1 MRNLIVGA
9 GMAGLSCAERLS
21 QAGHQVT
28 LLDKGRGAGG
38 RMATRRLSTD
48 LGEATFD
55 HGAQYFTPSDP
66 RFEARVRQW
75 RDAGKVAPWP
85 AAGEGA
91 LVGFP
96 AMNAPLK
103 AMAEDL
109 DVRWAT
115 RVVQLSRSPAGWN
128 VVTEEGAVFSCDTLV
143 LALPAEQAGQLL
155 EGVVPAWSAQAIAR
169 PSSPCWTVMLVLSE
183 PLPTAPDCLRGDD
196 DAILGWAARNRAKPG
211 RTGPETWVLQAGARW
226 SDENLEMPA
235 AQVEIDLLAAFAE
248 RLAISLPD
256 VIAMS
261 FHRWRYAR
269 PGVDGA
275 GPLWDPGLG
284 LGLCGDWL
292 AAPTVEGAWLSGVEL
307 GDDILDGGLR

>member
-1 MRNLIVGA
+1 MRTLIIGA

-55 HGAQYFTPSDP
+55 HGAQSFTPSDP
-66 RFEARVRQW
+66 RFEARVKRW
-75 RDAGKVAPWP
+75 MDEGKVAPWP

-91 LVGFP
+91 FVGVP

-115 RVVQLSRSPAGWN
+115 RAVQLSRSPAGWD
-128 VVTEEGAVFSCDTLV
+128 VVTEEGVVFQGDALV
-143 LALPAEQAGQLL
+143 IALPAEQAGQRLA
-155 EGVVPAWSAQAIAR
+155 GVVPAWSAQALAR

-183 PLPTAPDCLRGDD
+183 PLPMAPDCLRGDD

-211 RTGPETWVLQAGARW
+211 RTGPESWVLQAGARW
-226 SDENLEMPA
+226 SEENIEA
-235 AQVEIDLLAAFAE
+235 SQAQVETDLLAAFSE
-248 RLAISLPD
+248 RLARPLPT
-256 VIAMS
+256 IMATS
-261 FHRWRYAR
+261 SHRWRYAR
-269 PGVDGA
+269 PTADGS
-275 GPLWDPGLG
+275 GPLWDPGLA

-292 AAPTVEGAWLSGVEL
+292 AAPTVEGAWLSGAQL
-307 GDDILDGGLR
+307 GDVILNGGLK

>member
-1 MRNLIVGA
+1 MRTLIIGA

-55 HGAQYFTPSDP
+55 HGAQSFTPSDP
-66 RFEARVRQW
+66 RFEARVGRW
-75 RDAGKVAPWP
+75 RDEGKVAPWP

-91 LVGFP
+91 FVGVP

-115 RVVQLSRSPAGWN
+115 RAFQLSRSPAGWE
-128 VVTEEGAVFSCDTLV
+128 VVTEEGIVFQGDILV
-143 LALPAEQAGQLL
+143 IALPAEQAGQLL
-155 EGVVPAWSAQAIAR
+155 AGVVPEWSAQALAS
-169 PSSPCWTVMLVLSE
+169 PSSPCWTVMVALSE

-196 DAILGWAARNRAKPG
+196 DAILGWAARNRAKPC
-211 RTGPETWVLQAGARW
+211 RTGPESWVLQAGARW
-226 SDENLEMPA
+226 SEDNIEA
-235 AQVEIDLLAAFAE
+235 VQAQVKTDLLAAFSE
-248 RLAISLPD
+248 RLAIPLPNI
-256 VIAMS
+256 IATS
-261 FHRWRYAR
+261 AHRWRYAR
-269 PGVDGA
+269 PCGSGS
-275 GPLWDPGLG
+275 GPLWDPVLG
-284 LGLCGDWL
+284 LGVCGDWL
-292 AAPTVEGAWLSGVEL
+292 TAPTVEGAWLSGVVL
-307 GDDILDGGLR
+307 GDQILDGG

>member
-1 MRNLIVGA
+1 MRTLIIGA

-55 HGAQYFTPSDP
+55 HGAQYFTASDP
-66 RFEARVRQW
+66 RFEARVRRW
-75 RDAGKVAPWP
+75 RDEGKVAPWP

-96 AMNAPLK
+96 AMNVPLK
-103 AMAEDL
+103 MMAEDL
-109 DVRWAT
+109 DVRWTT
-115 RVVQLSRSPAGWN
+115 RVVQLSRHPAGWD
-128 VVTEEGAVFSCDTLV
+128 VVTEEAVVFQCDTLV
-143 LALPAEQAGQLL
+143 IALPAEQAGQLL
-155 EGVVPAWSAQAIAR
+155 EGVVPEWSAQAIAR

-196 DAILGWAARNRAKPG
+196 DAILGWVARNSAKPG
-211 RTGPETWVLQAGARW
+211 RAGPESWVLQAGARW
-226 SDENLEMPA
+226 SAENIETSE
-235 AQVEIDLLAAFAE
+235 AQVETDLLAAFSE

-256 VIAMS
+256 VIARS
-261 FHRWRYAR
+261 SHRWRYAR
-269 PGVDGA
+269 PGDDGP
-275 GPLWDPGLG
+275 GPLWDAGLA

-292 AAPTVEGAWLSGVEL
+292 AAPTVEGAWLSGVQL
-307 GDDILDGGLR
+307 GDVILNGGSR